1 MPSVPRL
8 PPRLGPGPLVDG
20 VARLAVLRSGGLGDL
35 VGAEPALAALR
46 AAYPAAEITVL
57 GAEQMRPLVEGRPGP
72 WDRFVAV
79 PLVPGVRGGA
89 GPDAS
94 PEEVAAWAEE
104 QAACRYDLAVQ
115 LHGGGG
121 NANPLLRR
129 IGARVTAGPA
139 APGAPRLD
147 ISVTWTPYHSDSLRW
162 LEVAA
167 AVGASPVRLSP
178 RLVTTPA
185 ERIAA
190 DALLDTTTGDWYAA
204 LHLGA
209 TDPRRCWPPERFA
222 AVADALADRGARV
235 LLVGTAADRPRA
247 AALLA
252 AATDADAV
260 VDLTGRLAL
269 GKLLGVLERCRL
281 LVGNDSGPRHLA
293 VALGTPT
300 VGVFTSANL
309 LDVSPLERTWH
320 RVAVSWASRCEI
332 CGLAYRE
339 GDCGHGATV
348 LCDVGVHE
356 VIDLALDLWQQSETE
371 GSAA

>member
-1 MPSVPRL
+1 MPRL
-8 PPRLGPGPLVDG
+8 PPRLGPGPLVEE

-46 AAYPAAEITVL
+46 VAYPAAEITVL
-57 GAEQMRPLVEGRPGP
+57 GAEHMRPLVADRPGP

-89 GPDAS
+89 GPDAI
-94 PEEVAAWAEE
+94 PAEVEAWAAE
-104 QAACRYDLAVQ
+104 QAAYGYDLAVQ

-147 ISVTWTPYHSDSLRW
+147 VHVTWTPFHSDSLRW

-167 AVGASPVRLSP
+167 AVGAPPVRLTP
-178 RLVTTPA
+178 RLVTTSY
-185 ERIAA
+185 ERAAAA
-190 DALLDTTTGDWYAA
+190 DVLGPDTYARERYAA
-204 LHLGA
+204 VHLGA

-222 AVADALADRGARV
+222 AVADALSEQGARV
-235 LLVGTAADRPRA
+235 LLVGSADDRA
-247 AALLA
+247 RGAALVA
-252 AATDADAV
+252 ALTRADAV
-260 VDLTGRLAL
+260 VDLTGRLSL
-269 GKLLGVLERCRL
+269 GQLLGVLERCDL

-320 RVAVSWASRCEI
+320 RVAVSWASRCEV
-332 CGLAYRE
+332 CGLPYRD

-348 LCDVGVHE
+348 LGDVTSDE
-356 VIDLALDLWQQSETE
+356 VAGLALDLWQQAEAE
-371 GSAA
+371 GTAA